1 MLVTNAD
8 IFNTKESMQKLL
20 RVKMPV
26 KVSLELVKMTRILS
40 VLHADIDQVRDG
52 LIQHY
57 GEQDEKRPGG
67 AKITPDMAGFSG
79 FAEEFGQLMEKEV
92 EVDINVVKIP
102 STIEIEPY
110 VLIALE
116 KFVEIDDGMVEV
128 VEAKTK

>member
-57 GEQDEKRPGG
+57 GESDKTRPGG

-92 EVDINVVKIP
+92 EVDISVVRIP
-102 STIEIEPY
+102 ATIEIEPY
-110 VLIALE
+110 VLLALE
-116 KFVEIDDGMVEV
+116 KFVTVEDVV
-128 VEAKTK
+128 VEIK

>member
-1 MLVTNAD
+1 MKVTNAE

-26 KVSLELVKMTRILS
+26 LVSMELVKMVRVLS
-40 VLHADIDQVRDG
+40 PLHADIEQVRNG
-52 LIQHY
+52 LIEHY
-57 GEQDEKRPGG
+57 GEKNEARPGD
-67 AKITPDMAGFSG
+67 AKISPDMAGFPK

-110 VLIALE
+110 VLLALE
-116 KFVEIDDGMVEV
+116 KFVEVDGRVEV
-128 VEAKTK
+128 EPKK